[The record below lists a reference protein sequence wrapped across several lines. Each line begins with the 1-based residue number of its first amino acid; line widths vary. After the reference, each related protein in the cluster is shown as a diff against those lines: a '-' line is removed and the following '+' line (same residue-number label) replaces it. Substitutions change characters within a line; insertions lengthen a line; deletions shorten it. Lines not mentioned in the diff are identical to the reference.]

1 MRSNAKRHLRTH
13 GINPAPAATSSS
25 FGASSGASSGPTAP
39 YVVGFNPPTVIQPP
53 EGEAH
58 QMRRAPV
65 TLKWMPPQS
74 LSNTSNAARLRP
86 ISAVEDSDA
95 DDDDNEYDELLT
107 LSSNT
112 REDST
117 GPQTEGG
124 GSIRVSK
131 KGPNGDGRSAL
142 SIPLHPVVPT
152 VPPLPLH
159 TVRCVPFDLT
169 ISSCRGGGGGG
180 GGGVNSDC
188 YARYEERNSFS
199 EAGSHPYH
207 PSQVCIQT
215 HRHNGSVPTLPT

>member
-1 MRSNAKRHLRTH
+1 
-13 GINPAPAATSSS
+13 
-25 FGASSGASSGPTAP
+25 
-39 YVVGFNPPTVIQPP
+39 
-53 EGEAH
+53 
-58 QMRRAPV
+58 MRRTPV

-74 LSNTSNAARLRP
+74 LSNTANAARLRP

-117 GPQTEGG
+117 DPQTEGG
-124 GSIRVSK
+124 SLRVSQ

-142 SIPLHPVVPT
+142 SIPLRPVVPT
-152 VPPLPLH
+152 LPPLPLH
-159 TVRCVPFDLT
+159 TVRCAPLDLA
-169 ISSCRGGGGGG
+169 ISSCYGGGGGG
-180 GGGVNSDC
+180 GGGGLNSDC

-207 PSQVCIQT
+207 PSQVCGQT
-215 HRHNGSVPTLPT
+215 HRHDKSVPKLLT